1 MQQVSEQFQAMCA
14 KSCRETPSF
23 YLPLWCHLLDTASMA
38 ELLFAHWIPASV
50 THADSC
56 LSEQDFV
63 RTTEFLCLVHDIGK
77 ATPVFQS
84 RISDHVDG
92 QKERLDSVGVELPA
106 GFRTPQ
112 ATPHTIAGEIILND
126 LHCPCGLSS
135 VVGAHHGRPQGYEK
149 LTTLEGT
156 PWKENF
162 YEEQPSL
169 WRGLWKEWFAFA
181 LHRYGFEQA
190 SDLPVVQQSTLILM
204 TGIVIVSDW
213 IASNQELFPLISTW
227 KAEKLLDPEARAE
240 QAWKEL
246 HFPERLKSGSIVMG
260 DSDFRRKFGFLP
272 NELQR
277 EVLHICN
284 TEQPDLLIIEAQM
297 GVGKTEAALSA
308 AETMGNFHQDSGLYF
323 GLPSQATADGLYP
336 RVRSFTEDLSQHGS
350 HTMDLMHGNA
360 ALNREYT
367 SLFQTGASSVAEDM
381 PDAGVYINAWFDQ
394 AKTGLL
400 ADFVVGTVDQM
411 LMASVRTSHVM
422 LRILGLCGK
431 AVVVDECHAYDAYM
445 NYYLDHVLTWLGHY
459 RVPVILLSATLP
471 SIRRREL
478 LTAYEK
484 GVCLEQK
491 TEKPHFPEE
500 TKIGYPLLT
509 WSRGTQVLQK
519 RMEIPESVTAV
530 TMEKLAEEQLVPRL
544 KEALDEGG
552 CAGIIVNTVRKAQ
565 EISQLVQNEFP
576 NFDVILTHSAF
587 TREDRARIEQNLLK
601 RIGKKS
607 GVRDRNHLIVIG
619 TQVLEQSL
627 DIDFDFLITQICPM
641 DLLLQRIGRE
651 HRHQRVRPQKL
662 KEARCAVLDADDGT
676 RAVYGDW
683 LLMQTR
689 EELDHLKDQQI
700 RIPTMIPGLVESVY
714 REPEEETLPEEAREY
729 WHIYRSQIEEK
740 KARAQAFCMPVPRRL
755 NPGRPERS
763 TLDGLLESLPD
774 TDSQQAQAVVRDVAP
789 SLEVIVLKSAQ
800 DDMVC
805 TVSGEPAYFSRLNPL
820 QDEELESVLLQTVKL
835 PSVFTRRWGQTMTE
849 LNDRAF
855 DAWREGNS
863 AFRYRHFLLLDA
875 DGRGRLLSYDIM
887 YSSKNG
893 FCYRREETEHE

>member
-1 MQQVSEQFQAMCA
+1 MCA
-14 KSCRETPSF
+14 KSCRETPSL

-38 ELLFAHWIPASV
+38 ELLFEHWIPSSV
-50 THADSC
+50 MHADSH
-56 LSEQDFV
+56 LSEQDFA

-77 ATPVFQS
+77 AAPVFQS
-84 RISDHVDG
+84 RILSHVAG
-92 QKERLDSVGVELPA
+92 HKERLADAGVEVPA
-106 GFRTPQ
+106 KFLAPQ

-162 YEEQPSL
+162 YAKQPSL
-169 WRGLWKEWFAFA
+169 WRALWEEWFSFA
-181 LHRYGFEQA
+181 LHRYGFEHA
-190 SDLPVVQQSTLILM
+190 LDLPVVQQSTLILM
-204 TGIVIVSDW
+204 TAIVIVADW
-213 IASNQELFPLISTW
+213 IASNQELFPLVAS
-227 KAEKLLDPEARAE
+227 KEAEAQLNPEMRAA
-240 QAWKEL
+240 QAWNRL
-246 HFPERLKSGSIVMG
+246 HFPERMKSDAIAM
-260 DSDFRRKFGFLP
+260 DDADFRRQFGFLP
-272 NELQR
+272 NKLQR

-284 TEQPDLLIIEAQM
+284 AEQPDLLIIEAQM

-308 AETMGNFHQDSGLYF
+308 AEMMGNFHQNSGLYF

-336 RVRSFTEDLSQHGS
+336 RVRNFAEDLSRHGL

-367 SLFQTGASSVAEDM
+367 SLFRTGASSVAEDM

-411 LMASVRTSHVM
+411 LMAAIRTSHVM

-445 NYYLDHVLTWLGHY
+445 NYYMDHVLTWLGHY

-471 SIRRREL
+471 SARRREL

-491 TEKPHFPEE
+491 AVKPSFPEE
-500 TKIGYPLLT
+500 SDIGYPLLT
-509 WSRGTQVLQK
+509 WSHGDAVQQKKVEVKQNETTVSIEHLQ
-519 RMEIPESVTAV
+519 ED
-530 TMEKLAEEQLVPRL
+530 QLVPLL
-544 KEALDEGG
+544 KDELQDGG
-552 CAGIIVNTVRKAQ
+552 CAGIVVNTVRKAQ
-565 EISQLVQNEFP
+565 EICRLVQNELP
-576 NFDVILTHSAF
+576 TFDVILAHSAF
-587 TREDRARIEQNLLK
+587 TRADRARIEQNLLS
-601 RIGKKS
+601 RIGKTS
-607 GVRDRNHLIVIG
+607 EPRDRDHLIVIG

-651 HRHQRVRPQKL
+651 HRHQRIRPVRLQK
-662 KEARCAVLDADDGT
+662 ARCAVLDADDGT
-676 RAVYGDW
+676 RAIYGDW

-689 EELDHLKDQQI
+689 QKLDQLPGHQI
-700 RIPTMIPGLVESVY
+700 RIPTMIPELVESVY
-714 REPEEETLPEEAREY
+714 REPEEGTLSGEAKQY
-729 WHIYRSQIEEK
+729 WQTYRGLIEEK
-740 KARAQAFCMPVPRRL
+740 KAKAQVFCMPIPRRL
-755 NPGRPERS
+755 NPDRPERS

-774 TDSQQAQAVVRDVAP
+774 TNSQQAQAAVRDVEPA
-789 SLEVIVLKSAQ
+789 LEVILLKSVQ
-800 DDMVC
+800 GDTVC
-805 TVSGEPAYFSRLNPL
+805 TVSGAPTYFSCSQPP
-820 QDEELESVLLQTVKL
+820 QGDELETVLLQAVKL
-835 PSVFTRRWGQTMTE
+835 PSVFAHRWEQTIAE
-849 LNDRAF
+849 LSDEMFMN
-855 DAWREGNS
+855 WKENGS

-875 DGRGRLLSYDIM
+875 GGRGKLLDYNIT
-887 YSSKNG
+887 YSSNNG
-893 FCYRREETEHE
+893 FCYRREETEHG